1 MIMRTVHLLFLI
13 FSIAIQEAGIL
24 PADGSVETGEE
35 IFEQKCSACHT
46 IGGGSRVG
54 PDLKGVTERRE
65 RSWLVSFIS
74 DPDAMFSKGDP
85 IALTLSREFGN
96 ARMPNLGLSPK
107 QVNAVVDY
115 LAAQTRAVVPPQ
127 RPEKTSEGGNPQAGE
142 RLFRGL
148 LIPKNGGPACMSCHN
163 VSGAAALGGGTL
175 GPDLTRTYTKFGE
188 AGTSALLA
196 SLSFPVM
203 RPIYQDHPLTPE
215 ERADLKSFFRE
226 MSKRRLVDKT
236 PEVAAITGMG
246 FIVFLILIA
255 VIWRHRLRAV
265 REPLVKG
272 EDAVEGDK
280 S

>member
-24 PADGSVETGEE
+24 PADGAVGPGEK
-35 IFEQKCSACHT
+35 IFAQKCSACHT
-46 IGGGSRVG
+46 IGGGPRVG

-74 DPDAMFSKGDP
+74 DPDAMFSRSDP
-85 IALTLSREFGN
+85 IAVTLSREFGN
-96 ARMPNLGLSPK
+96 ARMPNLGLSPE

-115 LAAQTRAVVPPQ
+115 LAAQTRAVVSPQ
-127 RPEKTSEGGNPQAGE
+127 GPEKTSEGGNSHTGE

-148 LIPKNGGPACMSCHN
+148 LIPKNRGPACMSCHN

-175 GPDLTRTYTKFGE
+175 GPDLTRTYIKFGE

-196 SLSFPVM
+196 SLPFPVM
-203 RPIYQDHPLTPE
+203 RPIYQDHPLTSE
-215 ERADLKSFFRE
+215 EQADLKSFFRE
-226 MSKRRLVDKT
+226 MAKRRPVDKT
-236 PEVAAITGMG
+236 PEVAAITGVG

-255 VIWRHRLRAV
+255 VIWRNRLRAV
-265 REPLVKG
+265 REALVKK
-272 EDAVEGDK
+272 EGPEG
-280 S
+280 SGRP